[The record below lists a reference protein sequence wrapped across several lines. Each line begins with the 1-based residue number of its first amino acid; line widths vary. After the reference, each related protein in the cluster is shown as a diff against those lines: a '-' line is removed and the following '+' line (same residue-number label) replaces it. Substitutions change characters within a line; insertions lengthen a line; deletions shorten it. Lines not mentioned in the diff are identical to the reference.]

1 MEKRKP
7 TFEKWDIEKYGSISY
22 KEDPIILVTA
32 NEVSVSKLGILIRK
46 ERNKPGKYFVIVSP
60 NLSVMYR
67 MAIVNYS
74 KNIPEYDGRDFG
86 VVYTMTE
93 SELKEF
99 VYKIIV
105 PAYAKYRIMIS
116 SFKSVAMDT
125 LAAKLTFDKMVD
137 FIIGTSFVSGEV
149 ELSEEQAEQLADI
162 MNDTN
167 DEWWY
172 DRGEIT
178 VKDFKDMYSDIISDT
193 HYPNM
198 FFHSES
204 GHTEISIDG
213 IYFAKYE
220 EDDKIYMIFFDE
232 KFNDRYFNLDT
243 DHHCWT
249 KIFGNKFRTN
259 SLIKFKFNIFVE
271 EVLPAMMVEYSD
283 RGDKQMV
290 VFLSNIPDLLTRFSS
305 EFHKKWGALSE

>member
-74 KNIPEYDGRDFG
+74 KNVPEYDGRDFG
-86 VVYTMTE
+86 IVYAMTE

-116 SFKSVAMDT
+116 SFKSVAIDT
-125 LAAKLTFDKMVD
+125 LAAKITFDKMVN
-137 FIIGTSFVSGEV
+137 FIICTSFVSGEA
-149 ELSEEQAEQLADI
+149 ELTEEQAEKIADI
-162 MNDTN
+162 MPSTN
-167 DEWWY
+167 EWWY
-172 DRGEIT
+172 DGGEISAEE
-178 VKDFKDMYSDIISDT
+178 FKDMYFDTISET
-193 HYPNM
+193 RYPNM
-198 FFHSES
+198 FFNSELLL
-204 GHTEISIDG
+204 TEISIDG
-213 IYFAKYE
+213 IYFAKY
-220 EDDKIYMIFFDE
+220 DDTDSMNMIFFDA
-232 KFNDRYFNLDT
+232 NMISTNT
-243 DHHCWT
+243 DHTCWS
-249 KIFGNKFRTN
+249 KIFGDRFRTN
-259 SLIKFKFNIFVE
+259 SIIKFNYQVFVE
-271 EVLPAMMVEYSD
+271 EVLPDMIVEYSD

-305 EFHKKWGALSE
+305 EFHKKWGCFE

>member
-60 NLSVMYR
+60 NLSVIYR

-74 KNIPEYDGRDFG
+74 KNVPEYDGRDFG

-105 PAYAKYRIMIS
+105 PAYAKYRIMLS

-137 FIIGTSFVSGEV
+137 FIIGTSFVSSEV
-149 ELSEEQAEQLADI
+149 ELTEEQAEKISDI
-162 MNDTN
+162 MSKSYDWWTDVCDISPEVFRDLYLSVLSVTN
-167 DEWWY
+167 
-172 DRGEIT
+172 
-178 VKDFKDMYSDIISDT
+178 
-193 HYPNM
+193 YPNM
-198 FFHSES
+198 FFNSEI
-204 GHTEISIDG
+204 GLTEIAIDG

-220 EDDKIYMIFFDE
+220 NDDGIIMIFFD
-232 KFNDRYFNLDT
+232 KSLIDLDA
-243 DHHCWT
+243 DHTSWV
-249 KIFGNKFRTN
+249 KIFGDKFRTN
-259 SLIKFKFNIFVE
+259 HMIKLDYEVFTE

-305 EFHKKWGALSE
+305 EFHKKWGDLNE